1 MGASFCAVF
10 EAEVPP
16 HGTLGGDHPVLLR
29 RQRRLDRLAAEAGL
43 TPLGAFESYDPA
55 DAADY
60 SDEGEEPPAH
70 LPPARWFAAADG
82 LAAVRALVA
91 HLSANAGTI
100 SGQAEVLEELAQVA
114 GELADALQVG
124 VRFRFAVVP

>member
-10 EAEVPP
+10 EADVPP
-16 HGTLGGDHPVLLR
+16 HGTLGGDHPALLR

-55 DAADY
+55 DAADFL
-60 SDEGEEPPAH
+60 DEGGEPPAG
-70 LPPARWFAAADG
+70 LPAARWFPAGDG
-82 LAAVRALVA
+82 LAAVRALAA
-91 HLSANAGTI
+91 HLAAHPDAL
-100 SGQAEVLEELAQVA
+100 SGRPDVAAELEHLA
-114 GELADALQVG
+114 GELAEAERAG

>member
-16 HGTLGGDHPVLLR
+16 HGTLGGDHPALLR
-29 RQRRLDRLAAEAGL
+29 RQRRLDRLAADAGL

-60 SDEGEEPPAH
+60 PGEGEDPPVG
-70 LPPARWFAAADG
+70 LPPVRWFPAADG

-91 HLSANAGTI
+91 HLSANPGVI
-100 SGQAEVLEELAQVA
+100 SGQGEVVAELQGLT
-114 GELADALQVG
+114 GELTAAERAG
-124 VRFRFAVVP
+124 VPFRFAVVP